1 MKDKIKGFLHSAE
14 AKIAAAGSTAACALT
29 VAASAEDTTA
39 ATTAATITTAFQ
51 TGFQSMASDA
61 MSMIAIIIPIGLG
74 VAGAVFLS
82 RKAIGWFKSL
92 AK

>member
-1 MKDKIKGFLHSAE
+1 MKETKNVMGKWMNMIHSKKLAVMCM
-14 AKIAAAGSTAACALT
+14 AICLCTAF
-29 VAASAEDTTA
+29 ASANETGSSA
-39 ATTAATITTAFQ
+39 ITSAFQ
-51 TGFQSMASDA
+51 TGFTTMAADA
-61 MSMIAIIIPIGLG
+61 LGMIAVIIPIALG